1 MTGYLGL
8 RFLNISGGTKQTT
21 IIFRAREIGVPT
33 GASRIAFTS
42 NKGGYRAISV
52 MDADGSNL
60 TRLTPLGSYTNDPAW
75 SPDGAK
81 IAFSFNNRIYV
92 MDSDGSNQTGLSD
105 TISVIGTGDGVTG
118 DVIVP
123 AFGDSTAWSPDG
135 SKIAFASN
143 RHGNSGIFVM
153 NSDGS
158 NQTRLG
164 DTVPGVTGDVIV
176 SGFGNSPAWSPD
188 GSKIAFRSSRL
199 PGGISVINADGSN
212 ETRLITGDNY
222 DPDWSP
228 DGGKIVFQSY
238 RDGQSEIYVMT
249 STGGNQTN
257 LTRNIASDSSPAW
270 SPDGS
275 KIAFIS
281 NRDGNA
287 EIYIMSGDGSNQT
300 RVTKTPD
307 SESYPDW
314 SPGAVSAI
322 IVPAAAMALDQG
334 SDEFGAGGVGTG
346 AYPTE
351 PFDPRPERR

>member
-1 MTGYLGL
+1 MKNVSHGPVQVVVTGDLRDNIVPLWGPTLADLKPAPDNAFRLEARGISGDTMTGYLGL

-52 MDADGSNL
+52 MD
-60 TRLTPLGSYTNDPAW
+60 
-75 SPDGAK
+75 
-81 IAFSFNNRIYV
+81 
-92 MDSDGSNQTGLSD
+92 SDGSNQTGLSD

-123 AFGDSTAWSPDG
+123 AFGDSPAWSPDG

-153 NSDGS
+153 NS
-158 NQTRLG
+158 
-164 DTVPGVTGDVIV
+164 
-176 SGFGNSPAWSPD
+176 
-188 GSKIAFRSSRL
+188 
-199 PGGISVINADGSN
+199 
-212 ETRLITGDNY
+212 
-222 DPDWSP
+222 
-228 DGGKIVFQSY
+228 
-238 RDGQSEIYVMT
+238 
-249 STGGNQTN
+249 
-257 LTRNIASDSSPAW
+257 
-270 SPDGS
+270 
-275 KIAFIS
+275 
-281 NRDGNA
+281 
-287 EIYIMSGDGSNQT
+287 DGSNQT

-322 IVPAAAMALDQG
+322 IVPAAAMTLDQG